1 MNQQEIYINQVQEL
15 LDGVDRGDFTGAS
28 DIPAQYTYGH
38 LNALFQLIDQLQNG
52 QELFEKLYDRIV
64 VFSKRKIQERISSG
78 QKVRVAFVAIS
89 AAEWAADK
97 VYRILS
103 QDERLVCGG

>member
-28 DIPAQYTYGH
+28 DISAQYTYGH

-64 VFSKRKIQERISSG
+64 AFSKRKIQEKISSG
-78 QKVRVAFVAIS
+78 QKVRVAFLAIS